1 MKTEVKKKLI
11 VLINSK
17 VSNIKT
23 KSAQKT
29 ERKPEQQKN
38 TLSSKPFCPPSKFH
52 EPILKQTFT
61 KKCFQNVNK
70 NYSSLNRPTHRII
83 HK

>member
-29 ERKPEQQKN
+29 ERKPEQQK
-38 TLSSKPFCPPSKFH
+38 TLYHLNHSV
-52 EPILKQTFT
+52 LLQ
-61 KKCFQNVNK
+61 
-70 NYSSLNRPTHRII
+70 SSLNQF
-83 HK
+83 